1 MVLVIELEVGT
12 GHRGRDCGKIDGGG
26 NGRSYASLRLMV
38 QG

>member
-26 NGRSYASLRLMV
+26 NERGFATLRLMV
-38 QG
+38 HG